1 MWKLGSRRGAA
12 DSVTLVLMVVSFL
25 AMGGLMYW
33 LSKTAEPTQVEIPEE
48 EMESTTVVV
57 AAADFGID
65 PMSHTVSDIRI
76 PNLEVASR
84 LGDFAFWVQVPTQA
98 PDGTM
103 LNTPYLV
110 KMDSTV
116 AGTLDVRLRAGDR
129 VTVEGVVF
137 EMTDSVLAD
146 WTAAGAINEGNR
158 IEAEFASS
166 FLQASVVE
174 VPRRSGGGAGG
185 EQN

>member
-25 AMGGLMYW
+25 AMVGLMYW
-33 LSKTAEPTQVEIPEE
+33 LSQTAEPTQIEIVEE
-48 EMESTTVVV
+48 EPESTTPVVPAV
-57 AAADFGID
+57 DFGVD
-65 PMSHTVSDIRI
+65 PMSHNVSDIRI

-84 LGDFAFWVQVPTQA
+84 LGDLAFWVQVPTQA

-116 AGTLDVRLRAGDR
+116 AGTLEVRLRAGDR
-129 VTVEGVVF
+129 VTVEGIVF
-137 EMTDSVLAD
+137 EMSDSVLAD

-174 VPRRSGGGAGG
+174 ARQPSGGAAAPGA
-185 EQN
+185 E